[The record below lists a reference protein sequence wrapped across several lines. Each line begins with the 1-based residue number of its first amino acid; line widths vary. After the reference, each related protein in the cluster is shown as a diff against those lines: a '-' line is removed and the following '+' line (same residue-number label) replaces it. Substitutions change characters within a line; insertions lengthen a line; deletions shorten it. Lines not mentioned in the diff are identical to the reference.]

1 MHGLNVGSVTDVRL
15 SFAGASK
22 MHTQLFRY
30 LLCICGK
37 RYLGVALSHSVV
49 VVIEATS
56 KASISMGL
64 NETAS

>member
-22 MHTQLFRY
+22 MHNQFFRY
-30 LLCICGK
+30 QLCICGK
-37 RYLGVALSHSVV
+37 RYLGAALSHSVV

-56 KASISMGL
+56 NASISVGL
-64 NETAS
+64 NEAAR